1 MYPLECRKVHKRFG
15 GLEALSDINLS
26 VQKGEILGIIGPNGA
41 GKTTLFNIISGAIP
55 PSRGSVYFNDR
66 DLTGMGAAKV
76 CKLGI
81 ARTYQ
86 LVCPFNSMTALE
98 NVLIGVYYGRPS
110 PPDEAGGGALAREI
124 LGFVGLEG
132 KADHSAE
139 NLTLVDKKHLEIARA
154 LGTSPE
160 FILLDEV
167 ISGLTPTEML
177 ETMETIQRI
186 RDGGVTVLM
195 IEHVLRAVMEL
206 CDRVLV
212 LNYGV
217 QIAEGPPEEVV
228 RDPHVVEAYLGK
240 YQMGESG

>member
-1 MYPLECRKVHKRFG
+1 MVPLECRKVHKRFG

-55 PSRGSVYFNDR
+55 PTRGSVYSNDR
-66 DLTGMGAAKV
+66 DLTGLGAAKV

-110 PPDEAGGGALAREI
+110 PPDEADGVAMARDI

-132 KADHSAE
+132 KADHRAE
-139 NLTLVDKKHLEIARA
+139 SLTLVDKKHLEIARA

-186 RDGGVTVLM
+186 RERGVTVLM

-206 CDRVLV
+206 CDRVMV

-217 QIAEGPPEEVV
+217 QIAEGTPEEVV
-228 RDPHVVEAYLGK
+228 RDPRVIEAYLGR
-240 YQMGESG
+240 YQMAESG